1 MRKPTTLTPTL
12 FRLLMLGLM
21 AFIIIVIV
29 AGFYFIQQG
38 LSAYAKDVNQSVSA
52 ASTSEDSISQLRLLE
67 LELAKLKE
75 INTRASSIIAESQS
89 YRYQDQVIDDL
100 SEYATRS
107 GVSISQ
113 FSFQSDSASPGAL
126 VPQTPLPTAS
136 TAPAG
141 LKSTS
146 VNISLNTPVGYTNL
160 LKFLRSIEQNLT
172 KMQISGVSLSK
183 GTTPDSVSTGA
194 LTIEVY
200 IK

>member
-21 AFIIIVIV
+21 AFIIIVII
-29 AGFYFIQQG
+29 AGFYFIQKG
-38 LSAYAKDVNQSVSA
+38 LSEYAKDVNQSVSA